1 MALSRET
8 LLCLSFILLLR
19 LCGETVSESRW
30 PLDLNVLPP
39 FFGLLRYT
47 WLRVWLTILKSKN
60 RSQFWIQLAAL
71 HVLSARLNRPM
82 SSSHAEQ
89 TRHDGH
95 AEVLNED
102 TVPGWIWERE
112 TGPAEVLALVWGHVV
127 LYHARRLLQFVPT
140 GPGLPGQYRIDPTA
154 RLSSSNLATLHNTPP
169 GFPLPQTLSN
179 RSPSPAPRTPPEDAE
194 RFHHYW
200 TGPPPR
206 ANQTPRLSNDNRAR
220 ERSRSRDAHAD

>member
-1 MALSRET
+1 MATPRARPPLSTTNTEYFLPARPP
-8 LLCLSFILLLR
+8 SWLR
-19 LCGETVSESRW
+19 PSIRTQPDFQSLHSS
-30 PLDLNVLPP
+30 LDLLFMINQDIRRHPLNTDPMP
-39 FFGLLRYT
+39 DQTYFQDHRAYNLLYRMRGDLMLMDRLIDS
-47 WLRVWLTILKSKN
+47 LR
-60 RSQFWIQLAAL
+60 
-71 HVLSARLNRPM
+71 
-82 SSSHAEQ
+82 
-89 TRHDGH
+89 
-95 AEVLNED
+95 
-102 TVPGWIWERE
+102 
-112 TGPAEVLALVWGHVV
+112 
-127 LYHARRLLQFVPT
+127 HARRLLQFVPT